1 MFYLLGPDGEA
12 FSAESPHVLDHLRT
26 TSRLAAEGETDGLS
40 MPPVMKSRRAGAIP
54 VTAKVRFPKTQTADT
69 CIIEVQGRDRQGLL
83 SELSAFL
90 TDAGLDI
97 STAHIEVV
105 GAMAVDV
112 FYVRCSV
119 LDEKRKK
126 HLRAGLLNIL
136 RDPEAES
143 KSA

>member
-1 MFYLLGPDGEA
+1 
-12 FSAESPHVLDHLRT
+12 
-26 TSRLAAEGETDGLS
+26 

-54 VTAKVRFPKTQTADT
+54 VTAKVRFPKTETADT

-90 TDAGLDI
+90 TETGLDI

-119 LDEKRKK
+119 LNEKLKK

-136 RDPEAES
+136 RDPEPES
-143 KSA
+143 KAA